1 MDSGKYGTDY
11 AIAALATPLGESA
24 LAVIRCSGVGS
35 VETLAKLTD
44 RQAELA
50 ASRGYSLHYC
60 ALRRPDGALLDR
72 VMVAV
77 YRAPKSY
84 TGEDSAEIFC
94 HGSIP
99 GIRAILSTLYANGF
113 REARGGEF
121 TVRAFLNGKM
131 DLSRAEAVGE
141 IIKARTFAAQQLAVG
156 RLEGSVE
163 RHIDLLK
170 QRLVRLMAAVSI
182 QLDYPDDEVGEIQID
197 RSEVAAVRQG
207 IAELAASYKAG
218 RLYQEGVVVA
228 LAGRTNAGK
237 SSLFNALLR
246 EDRSIVSDIHGTTRD
261 YIEASAVLGDIPARL
276 YDTAGLRAID
286 EAIESEGIRR
296 TRQVIERADVILYLV
311 DGTAGL
317 APEDET
323 EIEALSGRSWL
334 GVWTKSDAAGL
345 KTPPADWVQVSSV
358 EHRGTAALIDA
369 LLARFRPILEGRRDA
384 SAPVIASD
392 RQFRCLEEA
401 GEALDAFLRGL
412 GAKAPLDAAALDLG
426 VAISRLGEITGEVTS
441 EDILDQMFGNFCVG
455 K

>member
-1 MDSGKYGTDY
+1 
-11 AIAALATPLGESA
+11 PLGESA

-94 HGSIP
+94 PGSIP

-197 RSEVAAVRQG
+197 RSEVVAVRQG

-218 RLYQEGVVVA
+218 RLYQ
-228 LAGRTNAGK
+228 
-237 SSLFNALLR
+237 
-246 EDRSIVSDIHGTTRD
+246 
-261 YIEASAVLGDIPARL
+261 
-276 YDTAGLRAID
+276 
-286 EAIESEGIRR
+286 
-296 TRQVIERADVILYLV
+296 
-311 DGTAGL
+311 
-317 APEDET
+317 
-323 EIEALSGRSWL
+323 
-334 GVWTKSDAAGL
+334 
-345 KTPPADWVQVSSV
+345 
-358 EHRGTAALIDA
+358 
-369 LLARFRPILEGRRDA
+369 
-384 SAPVIASD
+384 
-392 RQFRCLEEA
+392 
-401 GEALDAFLRGL
+401 
-412 GAKAPLDAAALDLG
+412 
-426 VAISRLGEITGEVTS
+426 
-441 EDILDQMFGNFCVG
+441 
-455 K
+455 